1 MSPQSLLRDL
11 TCTRCATSHDADRL
25 QRFCTSCDG
34 PLYARYELDTARV
47 PWDTETLG
55 KRPWNLWRYAELL
68 PVGAP
73 QHRLCL
79 GEGGTPLLAA
89 ERLGRQIR
97 LPRLL
102 LKDEGVNPTGSF
114 KARGLCVAVSRARE
128 LGARTLSIPTAG
140 NAGSALAAYCARGGL
155 RAVIYMPVD
164 TPREFVVECR
174 DLGAEV
180 VAIEGTIAD
189 AGARMAADAADDW
202 FPVSTLQEPY
212 RLEGKKTMGYEIA
225 EQLGWKLPDSIVYP
239 TGGGT
244 GLLGIWKA
252 FDELEALGMIGPQR
266 PRMYAVQAEGC
277 APIVRAFETGDTG
290 AETWSDARTIAN
302 GLRVPRAF
310 ADQEILAVLR
320 ESHGDAITVSDE
332 AMLDMLRTAARL
344 EGIYPAPEAA
354 ATLVAAADL
363 ASQGRL
369 DGDGRVVCLLTG
381 NAYKYLSSLGKSAP
395 PCGEP
400 RQKDRR

>member
-1 MSPQSLLRDL
+1 MPPQSLLRDL
-11 TCTRCATSHDADRL
+11 TCARCALSHEANLL
-25 QRFCTSCDG
+25 QRFCTSCSG
-34 PLYARYELDTARV
+34 PLYSRYELDADRV
-47 PWDTETLG
+47 PWDDKTLG
-55 KRPWNLWRYAELL
+55 KRSWDLWRYAELL
-68 PVGAP
+68 PVQAP

-79 GEGGTPLLAA
+79 GEGGTPLLPAA
-89 ERLGRQIR
+89 RLGNHLG

-114 KARGLCVAVSRARE
+114 KARGLCMAVSRARE

-155 RAVIYMPVD
+155 RAIVYMPVD
-164 TPREFVVECR
+164 TPREFVVECN
-174 DLGAEV
+174 DLGAQV
-180 VAIEGTIAD
+180 VAIDGTIAD
-189 AGARMAADAADDW
+189 AGATMAADAADDW

-225 EQLGWKLPDSIVYP
+225 EQLGWTVPDSIVYP

-266 PRMYAVQAEGC
+266 PRMYAVQAAGC
-277 APIVRAFETGDTG
+277 APIVRAFEAGDTG
-290 AETWSDARTIAN
+290 AEPWSEPQTVAN

-320 ESHGDAITVSDE
+320 DSHGDAITVSDE
-332 AMLDMLRTAARL
+332 AMLDMVRMTARL

-354 ATLVAAADL
+354 ATLVAAAEL

-369 DGDGRVVCLLTG
+369 DSDGRVVCLLTG
-381 NAYKYLSSLGKSAP
+381 NAYKYLSSLG
-395 PCGEP
+395 
-400 RQKDRR
+400 

>member
-1 MSPQSLLRDL
+1 
-11 TCTRCATSHDADRL
+11 
-25 QRFCTSCDG
+25 
-34 PLYARYELDTARV
+34 
-47 PWDTETLG
+47 
-55 KRPWNLWRYAELL
+55 
-68 PVGAP
+68 
-73 QHRLCL
+73 
-79 GEGGTPLLAA
+79 
-89 ERLGRQIR
+89 
-97 LPRLL
+97 L

-114 KARGLCVAVSRARE
+114 KARGLCIAVSRARE

-225 EQLGWKLPDSIVYP
+225 EQLGWKLPDGIVYP

-332 AMLDMLRTAARL
+332 AMLDMLRTTARL

-381 NAYKYLSSLGKSAP
+381 NAYKYLSSLGKPAP
-395 PCGEP
+395 LCGEP